1 MSENPFVERAE
12 GDAQRLSVEAIG
24 EPGQRRFRLLAIV
37 EGATYIVWLEK
48 QQVFALGRAIEQVL
62 ESLPDVGPGDDAAS
76 PPTEFDTET
85 SSQFRAGRMELGFDE
100 SRDRLVVIA
109 HDIET
114 EEEEPRLTVRITRS
128 QARDFSAEAAAVVS
142 AGRPLCP
149 LCGRAMGP
157 EPHVCPEQNGH
168 LPHAIDELGL
178 GGDET
183 PDSEDTPEP

>member
-37 EGATYIVWLEK
+37 DGATHIVWLEK

-62 ESLPDVGPGDDAAS
+62 ESLPDVGPEDDAAS
-76 PPTEFDTET
+76 PPISFDIET
-85 SSQFRAGRMELGFDE
+85 NFQFRAGRMELGFDE

-109 HDIET
+109 HEIET
-114 EEEEPRLTVRITRS
+114 ADDEPRLTVRITRG

-149 LCGRAMGP
+149 LCGRPMGP

-183 PDSEDTPEP
+183 PDSEETP

>member
-24 EPGQRRFRLLAIV
+24 EPGQRRFRLLAIID
-37 EGATYIVWLEK
+37 GATHIVWLEK

-62 ESLPDVGPGDDAAS
+62 ESLPEVGPEVDAS
-76 PPTEFDTET
+76 VPPVEFDTEST
-85 SSQFRAGRMELGFDE
+85 FQFRAGRMELGFDE

-109 HDIET
+109 HDIEI
-114 EEEEPRLTVRITRS
+114 EEEEPRLTVRVTRN
-128 QARDFSAEAAAVVS
+128 QARDFSAEAATVVS

-178 GGDET
+178 SDDEP
-183 PDSEDTPEP
+183 PDSEETPEP

>member
-1 MSENPFVERAE
+1 MSDNPFVERAE
-12 GDAQRLSVEAIG
+12 GDAQRLSVEALG
-24 EPGQRRFRLLAIV
+24 EPGQRRFRLLAII
-37 EGATYIVWLEK
+37 EGATHIVWLEK

-62 ESLPDVGPGDDAAS
+62 ESLPDVGPEDDAAGA
-76 PPTEFDTET
+76 PIEFNVET
-85 SSQFRAGRMELGFDE
+85 TSQFRAGRMELGFDE
-100 SRDRLVVIA
+100 GRDKLVVIA

-128 QARDFSAEAAAVVS
+128 QARDFSADAAAVVS

-149 LCGRAMGP
+149 LCGQAMGP

-178 GGDET
+178 GDDEPPESEET
-183 PDSEDTPEP
+183 PE